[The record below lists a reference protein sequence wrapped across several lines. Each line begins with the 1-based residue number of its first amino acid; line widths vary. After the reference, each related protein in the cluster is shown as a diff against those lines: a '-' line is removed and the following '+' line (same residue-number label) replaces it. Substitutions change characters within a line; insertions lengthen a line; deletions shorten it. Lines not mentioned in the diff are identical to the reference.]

1 MVSWSSWPVFLT
13 TTVVVGVK
21 KVPLL
26 KYSISFLEQAT
37 IVKKWSKNVCTLYPF
52 CFFLIAK
59 ILAKPSSGPKTH
71 KRNGQTIIDLPP
83 SVVAC
88 GGHVHCS
95 SRGSFHYWLKK
106 TYTIIDRT
114 SQLAWHRVLIST
126 FWHGHCHSGSNG
138 DLVLMQA
145 NLLQLIPSTCDCMI
159 LMNS

>member
-52 CFFLIAK
+52 FFFFNCQDFGQAFFRPQNTQEEWTDNHW
-59 ILAKPSSGPKTH
+59 LATK
-71 KRNGQTIIDLPP
+71 
-83 SVVAC
+83 C
-88 GGHVHCS
+88 GCLWWTCALFLQGKFSLLVE
-95 SRGSFHYWLKK
+95 K